1 MRRLISPWRWSVPL
15 CFGMTRSI
23 SRRRSRRSRGSRALR
38 NAASAALYSGVRLAG
53 MIACPQGSAILLR
66 SMNTYVHPLGKTRL
80 AKNTYG
86 ADFHLLSAGL
96 IGHVTCSLR
105 VCSHFTERDVVQG
118 PSLSCPRG
126 GLMKDISTILLASVF
141 VLFSLIILISASST
155 PDRTSST
162 LDNDQQK
169 SLGSWT
175 PFRLQ
180 KIGYTE
186 VLHTHSSRSFSWD
199 PPLLFFIH
207 LPSFRF
213 LASSLI
219 LFFLFS
225 IRFCFRRCLSPRRRL
240 RSGKIVKIVGVI
252 LHAYGINQNL
262 YFVHHKWSKRKVS
275 DSIAEFPD
283 TNNNGAHVH
292 RGRHGQCL
300 SCQ

>member
-1 MRRLISPWRWSVPL
+1 MPSGRPYEGYLDDTFGECFCPLLIDHIDL
-15 CFGMTRSI
+15 CIQHSGSYKFDVGQRS
-23 SRRRSRRSRGSRALR
+23 A
-38 NAASAALYSGVRLAG
+38 
-53 MIACPQGSAILLR
+53 
-66 SMNTYVHPLGKTRL
+66 
-80 AKNTYG
+80 
-86 ADFHLLSAGL
+86 
-96 IGHVTCSLR
+96 
-105 VCSHFTERDVVQG
+105 
-118 PSLSCPRG
+118 
-126 GLMKDISTILLASVF
+126 
-141 VLFSLIILISASST
+141 
-155 PDRTSST
+155 
-162 LDNDQQK
+162 K

-186 VLHTHSSRSFSWD
+186 VLHTHPSRSFSWD

-252 LHAYGINQNL
+252 LHASGINPNL
-262 YFVHHKWSKRKVS
+262 YFVHHKWRKRKVS

>member
-1 MRRLISPWRWSVPL
+1 VPL
-15 CFGMTRSI
+15 RRHYEGFLDDTFGKSFCPLLIDRI
-23 SRRRSRRSRGSRALR
+23 AFGSQH
-38 NAASAALYSGVRLAG
+38 SGSY
-53 MIACPQGSAILLR
+53 Q
-66 SMNTYVHPLGKTRL
+66 
-80 AKNTYG
+80 
-86 ADFHLLSAGL
+86 F
-96 IGHVTCSLR
+96 
-105 VCSHFTERDVVQG
+105 DVGQR
-118 PSLSCPRG
+118 P
-126 GLMKDISTILLASVF
+126 A
-141 VLFSLIILISASST
+141 
-155 PDRTSST
+155 
-162 LDNDQQK
+162 K

-186 VLHTHSSRSFSWD
+186 FLHTHPSRSFSWD

-252 LHAYGINQNL
+252 LHASGINPNL
-262 YFVHHKWSKRKVS
+262 YFVHHKWRKRKVS